1 MRKNAKAIDHIEK
14 IWNTA
19 LKSLKFMKHIA
30 EYFRMNPEIVVL
42 LLKRLKN
49 PRIALSHGRILMEAV
64 KHKTVLFFILNSSL
78 VWRIF
83 EIIQNKGT
91 VYTTQQQLFE
101 IFRVMLT
108 RESTGNKKVVARFL
122 KKKYTQVQSK
132 I

>member
-1 MRKNAKAIDHIEK
+1 MQ
-14 IWNTA
+14 
-19 LKSLKFMKHIA
+19 
-30 EYFRMNPEIVVL
+30 
-42 LLKRLKN
+42 
-49 PRIALSHGRILMEAV
+49 
-64 KHKTVLFFILNSSL
+64 

-122 KKKYTQVQSK
+122 KKKYTQFFLKFNELLNSSYVVKRQSFK
-132 I
+132 LLSEILQEALNFKVMLVIRIENYSLSTLLLSTWIG

>member
-1 MRKNAKAIDHIEK
+1 MFLGA
-14 IWNTA
+14 
-19 LKSLKFMKHIA
+19 
-30 EYFRMNPEIVVL
+30 
-42 LLKRLKN
+42 
-49 PRIALSHGRILMEAV
+49 ALSHGRILMEAV